1 MLPKLDEYIGNTSK
15 LPKCS
20 LETIN
25 KQKHKLTELNLE
37 KHPKLLESKF
47 DEYLKRMKVFRR
59 IFMYYKKP
67 LRNHDFDKSCNTERV
82 KKHLRI
88 PKVCEM
94 HDEGTLFTGKE
105 IIE

>member
-47 DEYLKRMKVFRR
+47 E
-59 IFMYYKKP
+59 
-67 LRNHDFDKSCNTERV
+67 E
-82 KKHLRI
+82 
-88 PKVCEM
+88 
-94 HDEGTLFTGKE
+94 
-105 IIE
+105 